1 MFKIAI
7 SKSKNHGLEVLKL
20 ELRDIFGNIKWIVAR
35 RKRRGTDGLP
45 LPASQIKQ
53 LLPIYQLSIQI
64 CRL

>member
-20 ELRDIFGNIKWIVAR
+20 ELRDIFGNINWIVAR

-45 LPASQIKQ
+45 LLASQIKQ
-53 LLPIYQLSIQI
+53 LLPIYQLSIQF
-64 CRL
+64 L